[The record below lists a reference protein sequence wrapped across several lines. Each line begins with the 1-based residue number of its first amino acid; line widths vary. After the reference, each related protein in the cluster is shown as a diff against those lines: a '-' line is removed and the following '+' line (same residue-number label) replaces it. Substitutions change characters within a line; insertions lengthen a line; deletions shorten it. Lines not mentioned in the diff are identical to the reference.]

1 MTNITVSSKQARD
14 NFSDILGRVRYADQV
29 ITIEKKG
36 RPYGVIISPA
46 EYERYK
52 RIAKEQFF
60 KSSAQIQKRNSK
72 FSEKEVM
79 EDIASAVE
87 EVREDRYDSRR

>member
-1 MTNITVSSKQARD
+1 MTNVVVSSKQARD
-14 NFSDILGRVRYADQV
+14 NFSDLLGRVRYADQV

-60 KSSAQIQKRNSK
+60 KSAQQIQKRNK
-72 FSEKEVM
+72 KNSEKEILEDVTRIV
-79 EDIASAVE
+79 EDIRQEKHGSQT
-87 EVREDRYDSRR
+87 